1 MILGF
6 KLQSEKTFKQIKEN
20 SWGNMSYTSKRI
32 KKEGIIKISPDVMDV
47 ILEGMEDKNKKIR
60 EAAYSTWV
68 SIVELESDKITDDML
83 DKITKA
89 LKTYS

>member
-1 MILGF
+1 M
-6 KLQSEKTFKQIKEN
+6 
-20 SWGNMSYTSKRI
+20 NMSYTPKQT
-32 KKEGIIKISPDVMDV
+32 KKEGIIKISTDVMNV
-47 ILEGMEDKNKKIR
+47 ILEGMENKDKNVR

-68 SIVELESDKITDDML
+68 SIVELESDKITDEML